1 MRDIA
6 ISGKIHPLWKCLDV
20 IEMMSQT
27 EGKARV
33 FVALQSN
40 QDNKRKVCD
49 MELLIEE
56 TNQKEENL

>member
-1 MRDIA
+1 MA
-6 ISGKIHPLWKCLDV
+6 ILHNIHRLWQCLDV

>member
-1 MRDIA
+1 MA
-6 ISGKIHPLWKCLDV
+6 ILHNIHRLQQCLDV

>member
-1 MRDIA
+1 MA
-6 ISGKIHPLWKCLDV
+6 ILQNIHRLWQCLDV

>member
-1 MRDIA
+1 MFVCYRNDE
-6 ISGKIHPLWKCLDV
+6 SDW
-20 IEMMSQT
+20 
-27 EGKARV
+27 RV

-56 TNQKEENL
+56 KNQKEENLW